1 MCSDTES
8 LKMLIVLH
16 TCLFLMS
23 YDSSNMSLDDIET
36 FVSHNQSGEMYS
48 DLLFDKFDSK
58 FNYLSDSSYIG
69 FHSVFHL
76 IVRILV
82 SMCV

>member
-48 DLLFDKFDSK
+48 DLLFDKFDS
-58 FNYLSDSSYIG
+58 
-69 FHSVFHL
+69 
-76 IVRILV
+76 
-82 SMCV
+82 